1 MDSAT
6 RVETAG
12 LETAASLA
20 DDIKNRSPD
29 AAAEKL
35 VDFGPSEIATALMQ
49 VAPGFAQD
57 VLAALPDVTRELV
70 FAAAPDE
77 VAAQWQRNALYDRDA
92 IGRALSVLSRGQRE
106 AVVMVEWLGMTDDE
120 AGALL
125 GISPVT
131 VRVRIHRARAVLRP
145 LLREGD
151 DG

>member
-1 MDSAT
+1 
-6 RVETAG
+6 VEEA
-12 LETAASLA
+12 LA
-20 DDIKNRSPD
+20 D
-29 AAAEKL
+29 
-35 VDFGPSEIATALMQ
+35 
-49 VAPGFAQD
+49 
-57 VLAALPDVTRELV
+57 
-70 FAAAPDE
+70 
-77 VAAQWQRNALYDRDA
+77 RDD

>member
-1 MDSAT
+1 MID
-6 RVETAG
+6 RPP
-12 LETAASLA
+12 
-20 DDIKNRSPD
+20 DPD
-29 AAAEKL
+29 AAE
-35 VDFGPSEIATALMQ
+35 AL
-49 VAPGFAQD
+49 A
-57 VLAALPDVTRELV
+57 
-70 FAAAPDE
+70 
-77 VAAQWQRNALYDRDA
+77 DRDA